1 MAANSVLDLEAL
13 LIPIPGENPSGE
25 DVRYTRYD
33 EIKDARRQDDNL
45 PKGDWEEKGPVK
57 TADWKK
63 VMAIATKAL
72 SIEAKDLQVAV
83 WLVEALV
90 KEEGFIGLRD
100 GLLLL
105 KELHA
110 RFWDSV
116 YPVIEDGDFS
126 FRAGPIDWMNEDKN
140 LPFAIRGIPFVRS
153 PEGDE
158 YSLLHW
164 EEAQEVENLGRKNP
178 KEKAAAIAE
187 KKMTVEQFNKAV
199 QSTPLAHCL
208 ALLEHVQQTQEA
220 LGGLQQIIVEKYGE
234 SNDEC
239 PSVEKIRKVLEE
251 CHTILEGIVKG
262 KGGAKVEITGGATA
276 EGTSTTPESPGQVS
290 SGGGGDRS
298 GGGSGGGI
306 VPYDRLDALARLAA
320 VAEFFRQTEPH
331 SPVAYLVQRATKWG
345 EMPLEDWLSEVIKSK
360 EVLGSVRETLG
371 IKEAKPPQ

>member
-1 MAANSVLDLEAL
+1 MAANSVLDLDAL
-13 LIPIPGENPSGE
+13 LVPIPGENPSGE

-33 EIKDARRQDDNL
+33 EIKEARRQDDNL

-63 VMAIATKAL
+63 VVTIASTAL
-72 SIEAKDLQVAV
+72 STETKDLQVAV

-90 KEEGFIGLRD
+90 KDEGFGGLRD
-100 GLLLL
+100 GLIFL

-116 YPVIEDGDFS
+116 YPIIEEGDFS

-140 LPFAIRGIPFVRS
+140 LPFAIRGIPFIQS
-153 PEGDE
+153 PEGDA

-178 KEKAAAIAE
+178 KEKAAAIAD

-199 QSTPLAHCL
+199 QSTPLPHCL
-208 ALLEHVQQTQEA
+208 ALLEQVQQTQEA
-220 LGGLQQIIVEKYGE
+220 LSGLQQIIVEKYGE

-239 PSVEKIRKVLEE
+239 PSIEKIRKVVEE

-262 KGGAKVEITGGATA
+262 KGGAKVVIPGGATA
-276 EGTSTTPESPGQVS
+276 GAMTPGAPERSP
-290 SGGGGDRS
+290 SGGGG
-298 GGGSGGGI
+298 GI
-306 VPYDRLDALARLAA
+306 IPYDRLDALARLAA

-345 EMPLEDWLSEVIKSK
+345 EMALEDWLSEVIKSK

-371 IKEAKPPQ
+371 IKDEKPSQ

>member
-13 LIPIPGENPSGE
+13 LTPIPGENPSGE
-25 DVRYTRYD
+25 DVRYTCYD
-33 EIKDARRQDDNL
+33 EIKEARRQDDDL
-45 PKGDWEEKGPVK
+45 PKGDWEEKGPAK

-63 VMAIATKAL
+63 VMTIASNAL
-72 SIEAKDLQVAV
+72 STKTKDLQVAV
-83 WLVEALV
+83 WLLEALV
-90 KEEGFIGLRD
+90 KEEGFVGLRD
-100 GLLLL
+100 GLILL

-116 YPVIEDGDFS
+116 YPIIEDGDFS

-140 LPFAIRGIPFVRS
+140 LPFAIHGIPFLQS
-153 PEGDE
+153 PEGDV

-164 EEAQEVENLGRKNP
+164 EEAQAVENLGRKNP
-178 KEKAAAIAE
+178 KDKVAAIAE

-199 QSTPLAHCL
+199 QATPLAHCL
-208 ALLEHVQQTQEA
+208 ALLEQIQQTQEA
-220 LGGLQQIIVEKYGE
+220 LGDLQQIIVEKYGE

-251 CHTILEGIVKG
+251 CHTILEDIVKG
-262 KGGAKVEITGGATA
+262 KGGAKVEIPDSVRA
-276 EGTSTTPESPGQVS
+276 EGTSTTPESPDRVS
-290 SGGGGDRS
+290 NVGG
-298 GGGSGGGI
+298 GGGI

-331 SPVAYLVQRATKWG
+331 SPVAYLVQRASNWG
-345 EMPLEDWLSEVIKSK
+345 GMPLEDWLAEVIKSK
-360 EVLGSVRETLG
+360 EVLSSVRETLG

>member
-1 MAANSVLDLEAL
+1 MAANSVLDLDAL
-13 LIPIPGENPSGE
+13 LMPIPGDNPAGVE
-25 DVRYTRYD
+25 VRYTRYD
-33 EIKDARRQDDNL
+33 EIKEARRQDDNL
-45 PKGDWEEKGPVK
+45 PKGDWEEKGPIKV
-57 TADWKK
+57 ADWKK
-63 VMAIATKAL
+63 VTTVTTKAL
-72 SIEAKDLQVAV
+72 ATETKDLQVAV

-105 KELHA
+105 KELHG

-116 YPVIEDGDFS
+116 YPIIEEGDFS

-140 LPFAIRGIPFVRS
+140 LPFAIRGIPFIRS
-153 PEGDE
+153 PEGDA

-220 LGGLQQIIVEKYGE
+220 LDGLQQIILEKYGE
-234 SNDEC
+234 SNNEC
-239 PSVEKIRKVLEE
+239 PSLEKIRKVLEE
-251 CHTILEGIVKG
+251 CHAILEGIVKG
-262 KGGAKVEITGGATA
+262 KGGAKVEIPGEARAGAA
-276 EGTSTTPESPGQVS
+276 TTPGAPERSP
-290 SGGGGDRS
+290 SGGGG
-298 GGGSGGGI
+298 GI
-306 VPYDRLDALARLAA
+306 IPYDRLDALARLAA

-331 SPVAYLVQRATKWG
+331 SPVAYLVERATKWG

-371 IKEAKPPQ
+371 IKDKKPQE